1 MLCGT
6 GREGASLAPLNL
18 AATFAIQGL
27 VTVIAGPRKALSPA
41 MKFLD
46 VEQSATPGAQT
57 RLSDRLVASQ
67 AVAGLFILS
76 LGDEVGLGAT
86 LRANGDN
93 LDDVLAKVDI
103 VVLDG
108 INIELPSTSL
118 RLGQLAD
125 EAVVVAY
132 KNRTTHLGI
141 QRVARHL
148 AQVGTTV
155 LGGILLSR
163 KAGVLARFRRT
174 STMGQAS
181 RADNAVSPSGDA
193 AATYRSEHRPSRRNL
208 SEGIPSSEPTEVG
221 PAAIGHPRQGAEHE
235 GGPTFETAWS
245 TTKGR

>member
-1 MLCGT
+1 
-6 GREGASLAPLNL
+6 LNL

-41 MKFLD
+41 IKFLN
-46 VEQSATPGAQT
+46 VEQSATPEAQT
-57 RLSDRLVASQ
+57 RLSDRLAASQ
-67 AVAGLFILS
+67 AVPGLFILS

-108 INIELPSTSL
+108 VNIELPSTSL

-132 KNRTTHLGI
+132 KNRTTHLGL

-163 KAGVLARFRRT
+163 KAGVLARFRRA
-174 STMGQAS
+174 STMGLPS
-181 RADNAVSPSGDA
+181 RADNAVKPFTDVSA
-193 AATYRSEHRPSRRNL
+193 AYGSEHRPSTRDV
-208 SEGIPSSEPTEVG
+208 SEREPSSEPTEVG
-221 PAAIGHPRQGAEHE
+221 HAAIDHPRQAEEHE
-235 GGPTFETAWS
+235 GDPTFDTAWS
-245 TTKGR
+245 ATKGH